1 MREPGA
7 SGKPNLVHNG
17 GKARRSG
24 VGLDECCL
32 RAFIEQYQNTQ
43 MPPIRNARF
52 LAFPFIAQVKWRREF
67 GVRGHVQDDPIL
79 HERGIEVQ
87 ENVILLRIDL
97 PDLIGEG
104 RRRIGEDLSQRHRAN
119 LRDSRLRFIK
129 DAVLEQC
136 EMSTRQNRRG
146 TRRARAFRCMGKRA
160 RKIRIFPG
168 FDAARWQTASGKD
181 CPCLFP
187 QCAKPRHGV
196 SLVSSHAVKETVE

>member
-43 MPPIRNARF
+43 MPPIWNARF
-52 LAFPFIAQVKWRREF
+52 LAFPFIAQVKWRREL
-67 GVRGHVQDDPIL
+67 GVRGHVHDDPIL

-104 RRRIGEDLSQRHRAN
+104 RRRIGEDLSQRNRAD
-119 LRDSRLRFIK
+119 LCDL
-129 DAVLEQC
+129 
-136 EMSTRQNRRG
+136 
-146 TRRARAFRCMGKRA
+146 
-160 RKIRIFPG
+160 
-168 FDAARWQTASGKD
+168 
-181 CPCLFP
+181 
-187 QCAKPRHGV
+187 
-196 SLVSSHAVKETVE
+196 SLIHI